1 MTTAPQ
7 SSIVPPIIGHRGAGC
22 HAPENTLASICRAA
36 VLGVRW
42 VELDARLSR
51 DFEVILLHDDT
62 VDRTS
67 DGSGLVA
74 EKDWAELQ
82 ALDAGAWYGEAFSG
96 ARIPSLR
103 QAITVLAELGLG
115 ANIEI
120 KPRAGREDV
129 TGRIVARLLNEEWP
143 AALPIPLIS
152 SFNLETLIAAQD
164 VAPNIPR
171 ALAVST
177 IPEDWWEQL
186 VELGSNALHCDH
198 KHISV
203 GQVLE
208 VIDAKCV
215 LRCFTVNEADR
226 ARTLYDWGVEAVFT
240 DYPERMPMR

>member
-7 SSIVPPIIGHRGAGC
+7 GSTVPPIIGHRGAGC
-22 HAPENTLASICRAA
+22 HAPENTLASIRRAA

-82 ALDAGAWYGEAFSG
+82 ALDAGTWYGEAFSSE
-96 ARIPSLR
+96 RIPSLR

-115 ANIEI
+115 ANVEI
-120 KPRAGREDV
+120 KPCVGREDA
-129 TGRIVARLLNEEWP
+129 TGRIVARLLNEKWP
-143 AALPIPLIS
+143 AASPIPLIS
-152 SFNLETLIAAQD
+152 SFNLETLKAARD
-164 VAPNIPR
+164 VAPYIPR

-177 IPEDWWEQL
+177 IPEDWREQL

-198 KHISV
+198 KHIYV
-203 GQVLE
+203 GQVRE
-208 VIDAKCV
+208 VLDAKCA